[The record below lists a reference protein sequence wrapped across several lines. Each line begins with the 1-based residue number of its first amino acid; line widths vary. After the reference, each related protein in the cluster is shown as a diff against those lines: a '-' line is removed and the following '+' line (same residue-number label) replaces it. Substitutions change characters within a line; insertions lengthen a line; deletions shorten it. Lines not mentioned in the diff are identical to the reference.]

1 MSKNSQ
7 LFAKVYLHWQNSLK
21 LDAPLCFCI
30 ICALEKKKKKTVC
43 DLLPRHI
50 CMRQRAISV
59 QNELQ
64 FPFEAA
70 HYPCPLPSLAVTLPQ
85 DSCTLRTF
93 GQNPSQDPANQYA
106 TGTFLIMQFIH
117 STDCLYPHFI
127 AWTTYIPI
135 SPLVFYLFL

>member
-1 MSKNSQ
+1 M
-7 LFAKVYLHWQNSLK
+7 
-21 LDAPLCFCI
+21 
-30 ICALEKKKKKTVC
+30 C
-43 DLLPRHI
+43 DLLPQHI

-59 QNELQ
+59 RNELQ

-70 HYPCPLPSLAVTLPQ
+70 HYPCPLPSLSVTLPR

-117 STDCLYPHFI
+117 SMDCLYPHFL

-135 SPLVFYLFL
+135 SPLVFFLFLQLFHCDRENVDTKTDLCFLKEIINSYKL